1 MKLVYLL
8 RHGRTEAND
17 RHLYCGSTDL
27 SLSPSGREALK
38 ELRRKGGYPE
48 ISGCR
53 VITSGMRRAE
63 ETLRLFYS
71 EVSHTAEPEL
81 REVDF
86 GAFEMRGY
94 EELCTDP
101 DYRAWCEGDNRRNTP
116 PGGESGEIMEKR
128 VLSAFHRL
136 SSQEGDLLIVLHGGP
151 IAAIMADLFPEEGKN
166 LYQWQPPHGTGYTLE
181 LDGQKKTWHPI
192 PKGGDEHGGN

>member
-1 MKLVYLL
+1 MKRVYLL

-63 ETLRLFYS
+63 ETLRLFYG

-116 PGGESGEIMEKR
+116 PGGESGESMSNR
-128 VLSAFHRL
+128 VLSAFRTL
-136 SSQEGDLLIVLHGGP
+136 AEEDGDLLIVSHGGP
-151 IAAIMADLFPEEGKN
+151 IAAVMEELFPDEGKN
-166 LYQWQPPHGTGYTLE
+166 LYEWQPGHGRGYQIV
-181 LDGQKKTWHPI
+181 LDG
-192 PKGGDEHGGN
+192 PKRSWRPVPERGQEHE